1 MDGLS
6 RRVGEREK
14 KEKNK
19 PQKTRKHTKP
29 RCGKKKIM
37 VWEGCDLCG
46 YCFTFSRIEK

>member
-1 MDGLS
+1 MWGKK
-6 RRVGEREK
+6 REGEPKIEEKK

-37 VWEGCDLCG
+37 V
-46 YCFTFSRIEK
+46 

>member
-1 MDGLS
+1 MWGKK
-6 RRVGEREK
+6 REGEPKIEEKK

-46 YCFTFSRIEK
+46 YCFTVN